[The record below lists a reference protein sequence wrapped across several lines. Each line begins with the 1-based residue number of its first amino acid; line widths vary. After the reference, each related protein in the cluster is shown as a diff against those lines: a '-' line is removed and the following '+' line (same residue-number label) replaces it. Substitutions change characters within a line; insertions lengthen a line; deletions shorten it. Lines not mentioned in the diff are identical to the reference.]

1 MDELDKKWSDLV
13 SLLEKNFNDQVSLKG
28 VLYLIGVQELN
39 MGAKKFDR
47 DEKADVLHV
56 AVCKILAPFGYYK
69 FDRVDEEGWPHWIE
83 IKALKSLDE
92 KKQERLMKKAII
104 NYLDHN

>member
-1 MDELDKKWSDLV
+1 MDELDKKWSDLI

-56 AVCKILAPFGYYK
+56 AVCKVLTPFGYYK
-69 FDRVDEEGWPHWIE
+69 SDRVDEEGWPHWTE

>member
-1 MDELDKKWSDLV
+1 MDKLDKKWSDLV
-13 SLLEKNFNDQVSLKG
+13 SLLEIKFNDRISLKG
-28 VLYLIGVQELN
+28 ILYLIGVQELN

-56 AVCKILAPFGYYK
+56 AVCTVLAPLGYYK
-69 FDRVDEEGWPHWIE
+69 FDRIDEEGWPHWIE